1 MEATVETSEVL
12 LNFFKALADANRLK
26 IVGLLAQAEY
36 SVEELAALLD
46 LGPST
51 VSHHL
56 SRLSEV
62 GLVCAQAESYYN
74 IYRLETGV
82 LEEMSKKVFSQ
93 ETLSAVAADVDL
105 GAYDRDVLQNYL
117 DEEGHLAQIPSQ
129 RKKLL
134 VVLRYIGQAFEADR
148 EYTEKEVN
156 AIISQYHTDISGLR
170 RDMVDVGCLTRDRR
184 GTSYRFH
191 PEKLA

>member
-1 MEATVETSEVL
+1 METTTETSEML
-12 LNFFKALADANRLK
+12 LSFFKALADANRLK
-26 IVGLLAQAEY
+26 IIGLLAQGQY
-36 SVEELAALLD
+36 SVEELASLLE

-74 IYRLETGV
+74 IYRLEPGV
-82 LEEMSKKVFSQ
+82 LENMAKKIFSK

-105 GAYDRDVLQNYL
+105 DAYDRDVLKNYL
-117 DEEGHLAQIPSQ
+117 DENGHLAQIPTQ
-129 RKKLL
+129 RKKLF

-156 AIISQYHTDISGLR
+156 TIIGQYHTDSAGLR

-184 GTSYRFH
+184 GTSYQFH
-191 PEKLA
+191 PDKLA

>member
-1 MEATVETSEVL
+1 MEIAVETSGVL
-12 LNFFKALADANRLK
+12 LSFFKALADANRLK
-26 IVGLLAQAEY
+26 IIGLLAQGEY
-36 SVEELAALLD
+36 SVEELASLLE

-56 SRLSEV
+56 ARLSEV

-82 LEEMSKKVFSQ
+82 LEDMAKRVFSK
-93 ETLSAVAADVDL
+93 ETLSAVTAGVDMD
-105 GAYDRDVLQNYL
+105 AYDRDVLKNYL
-117 DEEGHLAQIPSQ
+117 DENGQLAQIPSQ
-129 RKKLL
+129 RKKLM

-156 AIISQYHTDISGLR
+156 TIIGQYHGDIAGLR

-184 GTSYRFH
+184 GTSYQFH
-191 PEKLA
+191 PDKLA

>member
-1 MEATVETSEVL
+1 VETTTETSEML
-12 LNFFKALADANRLK
+12 LSFFKALADANRLK
-26 IVGLLAQAEY
+26 IIGLLAQGQY
-36 SVEELAALLD
+36 SVEELASLLE

-56 SRLSEV
+56 ARLSEV

-82 LEEMSKKVFSQ
+82 LENMAKKIFSE

-105 GAYDRDVLQNYL
+105 DAYDRDVLKNYL
-117 DEEGHLAQIPSQ
+117 DENGHLAQIPTQ
-129 RKKLL
+129 RKKLF
-134 VVLRYIGQAFEADR
+134 VVLRYIGQAFEEDR

-156 AIISQYHTDISGLR
+156 TIIGQYHADSAGLR

-184 GTSYRFH
+184 GTSYQYH
-191 PEKLA
+191 PDKLA

>member
-1 MEATVETSEVL
+1 METAVETSGVL
-12 LNFFKALADANRLK
+12 LSFFKALADANRLK
-26 IVGLLAQAEY
+26 IIGLLAQGEY
-36 SVEELAALLD
+36 SVEELASLLE

-56 SRLSEV
+56 ARLSEV

-82 LEEMSKKVFSQ
+82 LEDMAKRVFSK
-93 ETLSAVAADVDL
+93 ETLSAVTAGVDMD
-105 GAYDRDVLQNYL
+105 AYDRDVLKNYL
-117 DEEGHLAQIPSQ
+117 DENGQLAQIPSQ
-129 RKKLL
+129 RKKLM

-156 AIISQYHTDISGLR
+156 TIIGQYHGDIAGLR

-184 GTSYRFH
+184 GTSYQFH
-191 PEKLA
+191 PDKLA

>member
-1 MEATVETSEVL
+1 METAVETSGVL
-12 LNFFKALADANRLK
+12 LSFFKALADANRLK
-26 IVGLLAQAEY
+26 IIGLLAQHEY
-36 SVEELAALLD
+36 SVEELASLLE

-56 SRLSEV
+56 ARLSDV

-82 LEEMSKKVFSQ
+82 LEEMSKKVFSE
-93 ETLSAVAADVDL
+93 ETLSAVAADVDMD
-105 GAYDRDVLQNYL
+105 AYDRDVLKNYL
-117 DEEGHLAQIPSQ
+117 GEDGRLEQIPSQ
-129 RKKLL
+129 RKKLI

-148 EYTEKEVN
+148 EYTEKEIN
-156 AIISQYHTDISGLR
+156 AVIGQYHQDIAGLR

-184 GTSYRFH
+184 GTSYQFH

>member
-1 MEATVETSEVL
+1 METAVETSEVL
-12 LNFFKALADANRLK
+12 LSFFKALADANRLK
-26 IVGLLAQAEY
+26 IIGLLAQGEY
-36 SVEELAALLD
+36 SVEELASLLE

-56 SRLSEV
+56 ARLSEV

-82 LEEMSKKVFSQ
+82 LEDMAKRVFSK
-93 ETLSAVAADVDL
+93 ETLSAVTAGVDMD
-105 GAYDRDVLQNYL
+105 AYDRDVLKNYL
-117 DEEGHLAQIPSQ
+117 DENGQLAQIPSQ
-129 RKKLL
+129 RKKLM

-156 AIISQYHTDISGLR
+156 TIIGQYHGDIAGLR

-184 GTSYRFH
+184 GTSYQFH
-191 PEKLA
+191 PDKLA